1 MRVVVLEGP
10 KKLSVVEKP
19 TPQADGNKVIVKINK
34 VGICGSDLHIWEN
47 GQRVGLVMG
56 HEFSGTVV
64 DAGLLKDSIKVGD
77 RVTAL
82 PLDPCLK
89 CVSCLKGNINMC
101 LNPVA
106 TPGIR
111 ADGAYAEYL
120 ACRPDMI
127 RKLPNSI
134 SDDEATML
142 EPAAVTLRAVRSAGI
157 KPGDK
162 VLINGG
168 GVIGLLSA
176 AWARFAGASYIA
188 LTEANKPRGENA
200 AKMGDIDAYFDATDP
215 ELLQKLLQG
224 SGGGFDQAIDCTA
237 VPSAIDT
244 AVKTMNRGGR
254 IVLSGISYKPIPID
268 TLEAVRKELEFKGTI
283 GYSHEFDKAIKLIE
297 SKCFNVERFISG
309 SIELDAIQAT
319 FERLTSGLYP
329 DVKILVKP

>member
-1 MRVVVLEGP
+1 MRVVVLDGP

-19 TPQADGNKVIVKINK
+19 TPQADGKKVIIKISK
-34 VGICGSDLHIWEN
+34 VGICGSDLHMWEK
-47 GQRVGLVMG
+47 GERVGLVME

-64 DAGLLKDSIKVGD
+64 DAGLLKDSLKVGD

-89 CVSCLKGNINMC
+89 CVSCLKGDINMC

-106 TPGIR
+106 SPGIR
-111 ADGAYAEYL
+111 ADGAYAEFF

-127 RKLPNSI
+127 RKLPDSI

-142 EPAAVTLRAVRSAGI
+142 EPAAVTLRAVRNAGI

-168 GVIGLLSA
+168 GIIGLLSA

-188 LTEANKPRGENA
+188 LTEANKTRGENA
-200 AKMGDIDAYFDATDP
+200 AKMADIDAYFDATDP
-215 ELLQKLLQG
+215 EMLNKLLQG

-237 VPSAIDT
+237 VPSAINN
-244 AVKTMNRGGR
+244 AIMAMNRGGR
-254 IVLSGISYKPIPID
+254 IILAGVSYKPIPIN
-268 TLEAVRKELEFKGTI
+268 TLVVVLREIEFKGTI
-283 GYSHEFDKAIKLIE
+283 AYSHEFDKAMDIIG
-297 SKCFNVERFISG
+297 SKRLNTERFISG
-309 SIELDAIQAT
+309 TIELDGAQAA
-319 FERLTSGLYP
+319 FEKLTAGTYP
-329 DVKILVKP
+329 DVKILIRP